1 MDKMGLG
8 DGPDNLQHRWRHL
21 RKVLER
27 SGPFCHPDFE
37 PSPDNLSFVMGS
49 CKILVIG
56 AGGLGCELLK
66 DLALMGFKH
75 IHVID
80 MDTIELSNL
89 NRQFL
94 FRRRDIGQSKA
105 EVAAKFINTRIPSCQ
120 VTPHF
125 CKIQDFDET
134 FYSGFHIVVCG
145 LDSIVARR
153 WINGMLIS
161 LLSYKDGV
169 LDQTTVIPMVDG
181 GTEGF
186 KGNARVILPGV
197 TACIECTLDLFP
209 PQVTFPLCTI
219 ANTPRLPEHCI
230 EYVKVIQ
237 WPKENPWD
245 VSIDGDDPQH
255 LNWIYEKSMERAAQ
269 FGIQGT
275 TYRLVQGVVKNII
288 PAVASTNAVVA
299 AACATEVFKLAT
311 GCCVALDNYMVFND
325 VDGVYTYTYQAEHKE
340 DCLVCSQ
347 KPKTLEVPG
356 PEARLED
363 LITFLCES
371 PNFQMKSPG
380 VTAIVDGKNRTLYMP
395 TVASIEEK
403 TRVNLKKSISELG
416 LDDGSQLMVA
426 DSTSPNTLLIILKF
440 ASPPD
445 VDMK

>member
-1 MDKMGLG
+1 MDKMGSG
-8 DGPDNLQHRWRHL
+8 EGPDNLQYRWCHL

-27 SGPFCHPDFE
+27 TGPFCHPDFE
-37 PSPDNLSFVMGS
+37 PSPDNLNFLMES
-49 CKILVIG
+49 CKLLVIG
-56 AGGLGCELLK
+56 AGGLGCELMK
-66 DLALMGFKH
+66 DLALMGFKD

-105 EVAAKFINTRIPSCQ
+105 EVAAKFISTRIPGCH

-125 CKIQDFDET
+125 SKIQDFDET
-134 FYSGFHIVVCG
+134 FYRSFHIVISG

-169 LDQTTVIPMVDG
+169 LDQSSLIPLIDG

-186 KGNARVILPGV
+186 KGNARVILPGI

-209 PQVTFPLCTI
+209 PQVTYPLCTI

-237 WPKENPWD
+237 WSKENPWD
-245 VSIDGDDPQH
+245 VPIDGDDPQH
-255 LNWIYEKSMERAAQ
+255 INWIYEKAMERAVQ
-269 FGIQGT
+269 FGIQGI

-311 GCCVALDNYMVFND
+311 SCCVPLDNYMVFND
-325 VDGVYTYTYQAEHKE
+325 VDGIYTYTYQAERKE
-340 DCLVCSQ
+340 DCLACSQ
-347 KPKTLEVPG
+347 VPTTVDIPG
-356 PEARLED
+356 PEAKLED
-363 LITFLCES
+363 LITVLCES
-371 PNFQMKSPG
+371 PKFLMKSPG
-380 VTAIVDGKNRTLYMP
+380 LTATIDGKNRTLYMP

-403 TRVNLKKSISELG
+403 TRVNLKKSLNELG
-416 LDDGSQLMVA
+416 LEDGSQLMVA
-426 DSTSPNTLLIILKF
+426 DSTSPNTLIIILKF

-445 VDMK
+445 FEME